1 MGKRG
6 EEERGSTFFSSFFP
20 RKKIKDF
27 FFFNLWFKFQTKF
40 YYLYEHYGSF
50 KKMCSK
56 NQKLFIRVNDGGR
69 ILINSPGSKKEER
82 GKPSFYRHLT
92 LLTNFFDY
100 FFVSL
105 K

>member
-1 MGKRG
+1 MEEGRG
-6 EEERGSTFFSSFFP
+6 REEEVQLLFFSSSPFP
-20 RKKIKDF
+20 ERKSRN

-69 ILINSPGSKKEER
+69 ILINSPCSNGKEGEGSLHR
-82 GKPSFYRHLT
+82 LAT
-92 LLTNFFDY
+92 AIIQNF
-100 FFVSL
+100 
-105 K
+105 